1 HSLPNAYVRDPR
13 EPSYTT
19 SAPPPVL
26 VHSAAEFPPSPPL
39 SPPDRRTSPR
49 LSMAAAAL
57 RVQLNAHMAG
67 MYTEGVVDEDTFE
80 ALREDGSAVE
90 VARLFINDAY
100 EIVDDI
106 DTLMEQPEVDF
117 DEVEALTQQL
127 MRCTSSV
134 GAQQV
139 NLACMHFGD
148 FYAIK
153 CKQGCLVSLDLVR
166 NLYCIVRND
175 MEIMMQLEDQI
186 AACGPK

>member
-1 HSLPNAYVRDPR
+1 
-13 EPSYTT
+13 
-19 SAPPPVL
+19 
-26 VHSAAEFPPSPPL
+26 
-39 SPPDRRTSPR
+39 
-49 LSMAAAAL
+49 MAAAAL
-57 RVQLNAHMAG
+57 RARLNTHISR
-67 MYTEGVVDEDTFE
+67 MYAEGVVEEETFE
-80 ALREDGSAVE
+80 QLREDGIATE
-90 VARLFINDAY
+90 VARLFINEAY
-100 EIVDDI
+100 EILHDI
-106 DTLMEQPEVDF
+106 DIRMS
-117 DEVEALTQQL
+117 ALTPSISPSTLGLATDSPCLLLNSQGGAGSGHRRGGSPDAAAHGVRLQGVHL
-127 MRCTSSV
+127 MGHDRTSV